1 MGELYNELLIA
12 AHGVWRRRW
21 VALGVAWT
29 IGLIGWLVISLIP
42 NTYKSTATVF
52 VQAGSLLT
60 DKVGISSAD
69 QRATIDTVRQ
79 NLTSQGNLE
88 AIVRSTALAQHV
100 ASDRDV
106 ADKAAA
112 LQKAITITSTQDNIY
127 QIATSLSQGGMSDA
141 QNARL
146 AREITGKLIDLFI
159 TGNQQDGRAETG
171 NSLQFIDAQIQQRG
185 AQLAEVEAKRAAFD
199 TKYLSSLPGTG
210 TVSDRLGQ
218 ARIELSRIESDLAA
232 ANSALAAVNGQ
243 LGGTPA
249 TTSTPGSIVG
259 GDGGRVAQ
267 LQGQI
272 ADGQARGWTDSHPDM
287 IALRAQLARA
297 RAMGGG
303 ARYSGGSSTPNPMY
317 MSLRSMQAE
326 RQATASALSA
336 RKAQLEGEIGRVLAL
351 QSSSPEFSQA
361 QTEIDRDYQA
371 LKVQYDKLVADREDL
386 KLRGQVQTQ
395 TDPIKVNVIDPPSL
409 SAVPSAP
416 NRPLLLTGVLIV
428 AIGAGVGA
436 AFAFG
441 QLQTTYPTASRLS
454 KASGLPVLGSISE
467 VVPVAARA
475 ERRKRLV
482 QFAGGAGALVGVYA
496 ILMIVEFVSRGFVA

>member
-21 VALGVAWT
+21 LALGVAWT

-42 NTYKSTATVF
+42 NTYKSSATIF

-69 QRATIDTVRQ
+69 QRADIDTVRQ

-88 AIVRSTALAQHV
+88 AIVRSTELAKHV

-106 ADKAAA
+106 ADKAAS

-127 QIATSLSQGGMSDA
+127 QIATSVSESGLSDGA
-141 QNARL
+141 NTRL
-146 AREITGKLIDLFI
+146 ARAITGKLIDLFVQ
-159 TGNQQDGRAETG
+159 GSAQGGRVETG

-199 TKYLSSLPGTG
+199 AKYLSSLPGTG
-210 TVSDRLGQ
+210 TVADRLGQ
-218 ARIELSRIESDLAA
+218 ARVELARVESDLAA

-249 TTSTPGSIVG
+249 TTSTPGVA

-287 IALRAQLARA
+287 VALRAQLARA

-303 ARYSGGSSTPNPMY
+303 ATYSAGTSSPNPMY

-326 RQATASALSA
+326 RQATASALAA
-336 RKAQLEGEIGRVLAL
+336 RKAQLDGEIGRVLAL
-351 QSSSPEFSQA
+351 QSSSPEFSA
-361 QTEIDRDYQA
+361 EQTVIDRDYQA

-395 TDPIKVNVIDPPSL
+395 TEPIKVNVIDPPSM
-409 SAVPSAP
+409 SVVPSAP
-416 NRPLLLTGVLIV
+416 NRPLLLTAVLIV
-428 AIGAGVGA
+428 AIGAGLGA

-441 QLQTTYPTASRLS
+441 QLQTTYPTAARLA

-467 VVPVAARA
+467 VVPAAARPD
-475 ERRKRLV
+475 RRKRV
-482 QFAGGAGALVGVYA
+482 MQFAGGAGALVGVYA
-496 ILMIVEFVSRGFVA
+496 LLMIAEFVQRGLAA

>member
-1 MGELYNELLIA
+1 LGELYNELLIA

-21 VALGVAWT
+21 LALGVAWT
-29 IGLIGWLVISLIP
+29 IGLLGWLVISLIP
-42 NTYKSTATVF
+42 NTYKSSATIF

-69 QRATIDTVRQ
+69 QRQDIDTVRQ
-79 NLTSQGNLE
+79 NLVSQGNLE
-88 AIVRSTALAQHV
+88 AIVRTTDLAKQV
-100 ASDRDV
+100 ATDRDV
-106 ADKAAA
+106 ADKAAS

-127 QIATSLSQGGMSDA
+127 QIATSLSESGLSDA
-141 QNARL
+141 ANARL
-146 AREITGKLIDLFI
+146 ARQITAKLIDLFI
-159 TGNQQDGRAETG
+159 AGSAQGGRVETG
-171 NSLQFIDAQIQQRG
+171 NSLQFIDAQIEQRG
-185 AQLAEVEAKRAAFD
+185 QQLAEVEAKRAAFD
-199 TKYLSSLPGTG
+199 AKYLSSLPGTG

-218 ARIELSRIESDLAA
+218 ARMELARVESDLAA
-232 ANSALAAVNGQ
+232 ANSALSAVNGQ

-249 TTSTPGSIVG
+249 TTSTPGVASE
-259 GDGGRVAQ
+259 GGRMAQ
-267 LQGQI
+267 IQGQI

-303 ARYSGGSSTPNPMY
+303 GYVGGSSSPNPMY

-326 RQATASALSA
+326 RQATASALGA
-336 RKAQLEGEIGRVLAL
+336 RRAQLQGEIGRVLAL
-351 QSSSPEFSQA
+351 QSSSPDFSA
-361 QTEIDRDYQA
+361 EQTAIDRDYQA

-395 TDPIKVNVIDPPSL
+395 TNAIRANVIDPPSL
-409 SAVPSAP
+409 SAVPSSP

-441 QLQTTYPTASRLS
+441 QLQTTYPTASRLA

-467 VVPVAARA
+467 VVPTVGRTL
-475 ERRKRLV
+475 RRKRLV
-482 QFAGGAGALVGVYA
+482 QFAGGAGAFVGIYA
-496 ILMIVEFVSRGFVA
+496 VLMIVEFVSRGFVA

>member
-21 VALGVAWT
+21 LALGVAWS

-42 NTYKSTATVF
+42 NTYKSSATIF
-52 VQAGSLLT
+52 VQTGSLLT
-60 DKVGISSAD
+60 DRVGISSAD
-69 QRATIDTVRQ
+69 QRADIDTVRQ

-88 AIVRSTALAQHV
+88 AIVRSTELAKHV

-106 ADKAAA
+106 ADKAAS

-127 QIATSLSQGGMSDA
+127 QIAASVSEKGMSDGA
-141 QNARL
+141 NARL
-146 AREITGKLIDLFI
+146 ARAITGKLIDLFI
-159 TGNQQDGRAETG
+159 AGSAQGGRVETG
-171 NSLQFIDAQIQQRG
+171 NSLQFVDAQIQQRG
-185 AQLAEVEAKRAAFD
+185 QQLAEVEAKRAAFD
-199 TKYLSSLPGTG
+199 AKYLSSLPGTG
-210 TVSDRLGQ
+210 TVADRLGQ
-218 ARIELSRIESDLAA
+218 ARVELARVESDLAA

-249 TTSTPGSIVG
+249 TTSTPGVAS
-259 GDGGRVAQ
+259 DGGRVAQ

-287 IALRAQLARA
+287 VALRAQLARA
-297 RAMGGG
+297 LAMGGG
-303 ARYSGGSSTPNPMY
+303 TTYSAGTSSPNPMY

-326 RQATASALSA
+326 RQATASALAA
-336 RKAQLEGEIGRVLAL
+336 RKAQLDGEIGRVLAL
-351 QSSSPEFSQA
+351 QSSSPEFSA
-361 QTEIDRDYQA
+361 EQTAIDRDYQA

-395 TDPIKVNVIDPPSL
+395 TDPIKVNVIDPPSM
-409 SAVPSAP
+409 SVVPSAP
-416 NRPLLLTGVLIV
+416 NRPLLLTAVLIV

-441 QLQTTYPTASRLS
+441 QLQTTYPTAARLA

-467 VVPVAARA
+467 VVPAAERP
-475 ERRKRLV
+475 ERRKRV
-482 QFAGGAGALVGVYA
+482 MQFAGGAGALVGVYA
-496 ILMIVEFVSRGFVA
+496 LLMIAEFIQRGLAA

>member
-52 VQAGSLLT
+52 VQPRSLLT

-69 QRATIDTVRQ
+69 QRQGIDTVRQ
-79 NLTSQGNLE
+79 NLTAQDNLE
-88 AIVRSTALAQHV
+88 AIVRSTALARRV

-112 LQKAITITSTQDNIY
+112 LQKAITITSTQDNLY
-127 QIATSLSQGGMSDA
+127 QIATSLSESGLSDA
-141 QNARL
+141 ANARL

-159 TGNQQDGRAETG
+159 AGNQQDGRVETG
-171 NSLQFIDAQIQQRG
+171 NSLQFIDAQIEQRG
-185 AQLAEVEAKRAAFD
+185 TQLAEVEAKRAAFD
-199 TKYLSSLPGTG
+199 AKYLSALPGTG
-210 TVSDRLGQ
+210 SVSDRLGQ
-218 ARIELSRIESDLAA
+218 ARIELARIDSDLAA
-232 ANSALAAVNGQ
+232 ANSALAAVNRQ

-249 TTSTPGSIVG
+249 TTSTPGTRVG

-287 IALRAQLARA
+287 VALRAQLSRA

-303 ARYSGGSSTPNPMY
+303 GYSAGTATPNPMY
-317 MSLRSMQAE
+317 LSLRSMQAE

-351 QSSSPEFSQA
+351 QSSDPEFSAA
-361 QTEIDRDYQA
+361 QTAIDRDYQA
-371 LKVQYDKLVADREDL
+371 LKVQYDKLVTDREDL

-395 TDPIKVNVIDPPSL
+395 TDAIKVNVIDPPSL

-416 NRPLLLTGVLIV
+416 NRPLLLTAVLIV
-428 AIGAGVGA
+428 AIGAGGGT
-436 AFAFG
+436 AFALG
-441 QLQTTYPTASRLS
+441 QLQTTYPTANRLA
-454 KASGLPVLGSISE
+454 KASGLPVLGAISE
-467 VVPVAARA
+467 VVPAGARVM
-475 ERRKRLV
+475 RRKRFV

-496 ILMIVEFVSRGFVA
+496 LLMIVEFVSRGFVA

>member
-21 VALGVAWT
+21 LALGVAWS
-29 IGLIGWLVISLIP
+29 IGLLGWLVISLIP
-42 NTYKSTATVF
+42 NTYKSSATVF
-52 VQAGSLLT
+52 VQAGSLLS

-69 QRATIDTVRQ
+69 QRQDIDTVRQ
-79 NLTSQGNLE
+79 NLVSQGNLE
-88 AIVRSTALAQHV
+88 TIVRTTDLAKHV

-127 QIATSLSQGGMSDA
+127 QIATSVSESGLSDA
-141 QNARL
+141 GNARL
-146 AREITGKLIDLFI
+146 ARQITAKLIDLFI
-159 TGNQQDGRAETG
+159 AGSAQGGRVETG
-171 NSLQFIDAQIQQRG
+171 NSLQFIDAQIEQRG
-185 AQLAEVEAKRAAFD
+185 QQLAEVEGKRAAFD
-199 TKYLSSLPGTG
+199 AKYLSSLPGTG
-210 TVSDRLGQ
+210 TVADRLGQ
-218 ARIELSRIESDLAA
+218 ARMELARVESDLSA

-249 TTSTPGSIVG
+249 TTSTPGVAS
-259 GDGGRVAQ
+259 DGGRVAQ

-297 RAMGGG
+297 RAMGAGG
-303 ARYSGGSSTPNPMY
+303 YVGGSSTPNPMY

-326 RQATASALSA
+326 RQATASALAA
-336 RKAQLEGEIGRVLAL
+336 RRAQLQGEIGRVLAL
-351 QSSSPEFSQA
+351 QSSSPEFSA
-361 QTEIDRDYQA
+361 EQTAIDRDYQA
-371 LKVQYDKLVADREDL
+371 LKTQYDKLVADREDL

-395 TDPIKVNVIDPPSL
+395 TDAIRANVIDPPSM
-409 SAVPSAP
+409 SAVPSSP

-441 QLQTTYPTASRLS
+441 QLQTTYPTAGRLA
-454 KASGLPVLGSISE
+454 KASGLTVLGSISE
-467 VVPVAARA
+467 VVPAAARTM
-475 ERRKRLV
+475 RRKRLV
-482 QFAGGAGALVGVYA
+482 QFAGGAGAFVGLYA
-496 ILMIVEFVSRGFVA
+496 VLMIVEFVQRGLVA

>member
-21 VALGVAWT
+21 LALGVAWT

-42 NTYKSTATVF
+42 NTYKSSATIF

-69 QRATIDTVRQ
+69 QRADIDTVRQ

-88 AIVRSTALAQHV
+88 AIVRSTELAKHV

-127 QIATSLSQGGMSDA
+127 QISASVSEGGLSDGA
-141 QNARL
+141 NARL
-146 AREITGKLIDLFI
+146 ARDITGKLIDLFVQ
-159 TGNQQDGRAETG
+159 GSAQGGRVETG
-171 NSLQFIDAQIQQRG
+171 NSLQFIDAQIEQRG
-185 AQLAEVEAKRAAFD
+185 QQLAEVEAKRAAFD
-199 TKYLSSLPGTG
+199 AKYLSSLPGTG
-210 TVSDRLGQ
+210 TVADRLGQ
-218 ARIELSRIESDLAA
+218 ARIELARVESDLAA

-249 TTSTPGSIVG
+249 TTSTPGVA

-303 ARYSGGSSTPNPMY
+303 YTAGSSTPNPMY

-326 RQATASALSA
+326 RQATASALVA
-336 RKAQLEGEIGRVLAL
+336 RKAQLDGEIGRVLAL
-351 QSSSPEFSQA
+351 QSSSPEFSA
-361 QTEIDRDYQA
+361 EQTAIDRDYQA

-395 TDPIKVNVIDPPSL
+395 TDPIKVNVIDPPSM
-409 SAVPSAP
+409 SVVPSAP
-416 NRPLLLTGVLIV
+416 NRPLLLTAVLIV

-441 QLQTTYPTASRLS
+441 QLQTTYPTAARLA

-467 VVPVAARA
+467 VVPTAARPD
-475 ERRKRLV
+475 RRKRMM

-496 ILMIVEFVSRGFVA
+496 LLMIAEFVQRGLAA

>member
-1 MGELYNELLIA
+1 MGELYNEALVAI
-12 AHGVWRRRW
+12 HGVWRRRW
-21 VALGVAWT
+21 LALGVAWA
-29 IGLIGWLVISLIP
+29 IGLLGWLVISLIP

-52 VQAGSLLT
+52 VQTGSLLS

-69 QRATIDTVRQ
+69 QRQGIDTVRQ
-79 NLTSQGNLE
+79 NLVSQGNLE
-88 AIVRSTALAQHV
+88 AIVRSTELAKHV

-106 ADKAAA
+106 ADKAAS
-112 LQKAITITSTQDNIY
+112 LQKAITITSTQDNLY
-127 QIATSLSQGGMSDA
+127 QIATSVSEGGMSDA

-146 AREITGKLIDLFI
+146 ARTITAKLIDLFVA
-159 TGNQQDGRAETG
+159 GSAQGGRVETG

-185 AQLAEVEAKRAAFD
+185 TQLAEVEAKRAAFD
-199 TKYLSSLPGTG
+199 AKYLSSLPGTG
-210 TVSDRLGQ
+210 SVSDRLGQ
-218 ARIELSRIESDLAA
+218 ARMELARVDSDLAA

-249 TTSTPGSIVG
+249 TTSTPGVAS
-259 GDGGRVAQ
+259 DGGRVGQ
-267 LQGQI
+267 IQGQI

-303 ARYSGGSSTPNPMY
+303 GYTGGSSSPNPMY

-326 RQATASALSA
+326 RQATASALAA
-336 RKAQLEGEIGRVLAL
+336 RRAQLQGEIGRVLAL
-351 QSSSPEFSQA
+351 QSSSPEFSRA

-371 LKVQYDKLVADREDL
+371 LKTQYDKLVADREDL

-395 TDPIKVNVIDPPSL
+395 TDAVRVNVIDPPSM

-428 AIGAGVGA
+428 AIGAGIGA

-441 QLQTTYPTASRLS
+441 QLQTTYPTATRLAR
-454 KASGLPVLGSISE
+454 ASGLPVLGSISE
-467 VVPVAARA
+467 VVPAAARSL
-475 ERRKRLV
+475 RRKRFV

-496 ILMIVEFVSRGFVA
+496 LLMIVEFVSRGFVA